1 MAEKAL
7 KDQNTDQNPGPKA
20 DQKTALV
27 TGGSGT
33 IGAAIAQALGSAG
46 FRVAVHYRHGKES
59 ADGVVARIAAAGG
72 EALAVEADLSLQESV
87 APMFDRIEQQF
98 GPLDYLVNNAGI
110 NRDVLLAFMSE
121 EQWDEVIDTN
131 LRGTY
136 LCSRLA
142 LPGMM
147 RRGSGAICNIVS
159 PSGIRGQAG
168 QCNYSASKGGII
180 AFTKA
185 LSREVGQFHIR
196 VNAVCP
202 GVIPSPMSA
211 KFIKTEEKRLLSEIP
226 LGRFGKPEEVAPLV
240 VFLGSGEAGYIT
252 GQVIAVDGGLL

>member
-1 MAEKAL
+1 MAEIGPKD
-7 KDQNTDQNPGPKA
+7 KDQKTDQKK

-27 TGGSGT
+27 TGASGT
-33 IGAAIAQALGSAG
+33 IGAAIAQALGGAG
-46 FRVAVHYRHGKES
+46 FRVAVHYHRGKES
-59 ADGVVARIAAAGG
+59 AEGVVARILAAGG
-72 EALAVEADLSLQESV
+72 QALALEADLSRQESV
-87 APMFDRIEQQF
+87 APMFDRIEREY
-98 GPLDYLVNNAGI
+98 GPVDYLVNNAGI

-147 RRGSGAICNIVS
+147 RRGGGAICNIVS
-159 PSGIRGQAG
+159 PSGVRGQAG

-185 LSREVGQFHIR
+185 LSREVGPFHVR

-211 KFIKTEEKRLLSEIP
+211 KYIEKEEKRLLAEIP
-226 LGRFGKPEEVAPLV
+226 LGRLGKPEEIAPLV
-240 VFLGSGEAGYIT
+240 VFLGSQQASYIT

>member
-1 MAEKAL
+1 M
-7 KDQNTDQNPGPKA
+7 PGDRTIDPRV
-20 DQKTALV
+20 ALV
-27 TGGSGT
+27 TGASGI

-59 ADGVVARIAAAGG
+59 ADKVVDRIVAAGG
-72 EALAVEADLSLQESV
+72 EASTVEADLSRQESV
-87 APMFDRIEQQF
+87 APMFERNEQHL
-98 GPLDYLVNNAGI
+98 GPVDYLFNNAGI
-110 NRDVLLAFMSE
+110 NRDALLAFMSD
-121 EQWDEVIDTN
+121 EQWDEVIATN

-159 PSGIRGQAG
+159 PAGIRGQPG

-185 LSREVGQFHIR
+185 LAREVGQFRIR

-211 KFIKTEEKRLLSEIP
+211 KYIEKEEKRVLSEIP
-226 LGRFGKPEEVAPLV
+226 LGRLGKPEEVAPLV
-240 VFLGSGEAGYIT
+240 VFLGSEAASYIT

>member
-1 MAEKAL
+1 MAEISMG
-7 KDQNTDQNPGPKA
+7 DRA
-20 DQKTALV
+20 DRKVALV
-27 TGGSGT
+27 TGASGT
-33 IGAAIAQALGSAG
+33 IGAVIAEALGSAG
-46 FRVAVHYRHGKES
+46 FRVVVHYRHGKES
-59 ADGVVARIAAAGG
+59 ADEVAARIVAAGG
-72 EALAVEADLSLQESV
+72 EAFALEADLSRQESV
-87 APMFDRIEQQF
+87 APMFERVERQF
-98 GPLDYLVNNAGI
+98 GPVDYLVNNAGI

-121 EQWDEVIDTN
+121 EQWDEVIATN

-147 RRGSGAICNIVS
+147 RRGSGVICNIVS
-159 PSGIRGQAG
+159 PAGIRGQAG

-185 LSREVGQFHIR
+185 LSREVGQFRIR

-211 KFIKTEEKRLLSEIP
+211 KYIEKEERRLLSEIP
-226 LGRFGKPEEVAPLV
+226 LGRLGRPEEVAPLV
-240 VFLGSGEAGYIT
+240 AFLGSEQASYIT

>member
-1 MAEKAL
+1 M
-7 KDQNTDQNPGPKA
+7 PGDRKIDPRV
-20 DQKTALV
+20 ALV
-27 TGGSGT
+27 TGASGT

-46 FRVAVHYRHGKES
+46 FRVAVHYRQRRQP
-59 ADGVVARIAAAGG
+59 ADEAVERIVAAGG
-72 EALAVEADLSLQESV
+72 EAAAVEADLSRQDSV
-87 APMFDRIEQQF
+87 APMFERIEQQF
-98 GPLDYLVNNAGI
+98 GPVDYLVNNAGI
-110 NRDVLLAFMSE
+110 TRDALLAFMSE

-136 LCSRLA
+136 LCTRLA
-142 LPGMM
+142 LPDMM

-159 PSGIRGQAG
+159 PAGIRGQPG

-211 KFIKTEEKRLLSEIP
+211 KYIEKEEKRVLSEIP

-240 VFLGSGEAGYIT
+240 AFLGSEAASYIT

>member
-1 MAEKAL
+1 MGEI
-7 KDQNTDQNPGPKA
+7 
-20 DQKTALV
+20 KTTLV
-27 TGGSGT
+27 TGASGG
-33 IGAAIAQALGSAG
+33 IGAAIAEGLASAG
-46 FRVAVHYRHGKES
+46 FRVIVHYHHNEDS
-59 ADGVVARIAAAGG
+59 AANVVERISGMGGQAMAMRADVSRREEAAALFA
-72 EALAVEADLSLQESV
+72 E
-87 APMFDRIEQQF
+87 IEQQF
-98 GPLDYLVNNAGI
+98 ECVDYLVNNAGVT
-110 NRDVLLAFMSE
+110 RDALLPFLSD

-136 LCSRLA
+136 LCSQLA
-142 LPGMM
+142 LSGMM
-147 RRGSGAICNIVS
+147 RQGSGAICNIVS

-185 LSREVGQFHIR
+185 LSREVGRFGIR

-202 GVIPSPMSA
+202 GVIPTAMSA
-211 KFIKTEEKRLLSEIP
+211 RYIQKEERRLLAEIP

-240 VFLGSGEAGYIT
+240 AFLGGPHATYIT

>member
-1 MAEKAL
+1 MSETRLDEKGL
-7 KDQNTDQNPGPKA
+7 VDRTA
-20 DQKTALV
+20 DQRVALV
-27 TGGSGT
+27 TGASGT
-33 IGAAIAQALGSAG
+33 IGAAIAKALGSAG

-59 ADGVVARIAAAGG
+59 ADQVVEHIVASGG
-72 EALAVEADLSLQESV
+72 EAAAVTADLSREESV
-87 APMFDRIEQQF
+87 APMFDHIEQQL
-98 GPLDYLVNNAGI
+98 GVVDYLVNNAGI

-142 LPGMM
+142 LTGMM
-147 RRGSGAICNIVS
+147 RRRRGAICNIVS
-159 PSGIRGQAG
+159 PAGIRGQAG
-168 QCNYSASKGGII
+168 QCNYSAAKGGII

-185 LSREVGQFHIR
+185 LSREMGRFQIR

-211 KFIKTEEKRLLSEIP
+211 KYIEKDEKRLLSEIP
-226 LGRFGKPEEVAPLV
+226 LGRFGEPEEVAPLV
-240 VFLGSGEAGYIT
+240 AFLGSEQARYIT

>member
-1 MAEKAL
+1 MAEIRR
-7 KDQNTDQNPGPKA
+7 DDPKV
-20 DQKTALV
+20 DGKSDRNEDRKTALV
-27 TGGSGT
+27 TGGSGI
-33 IGAAIAQALGSAG
+33 IGAALARALASAG
-46 FRVAVHYRHGKES
+46 FRVAVHYCHGKES
-59 ADGVVARIAAAGG
+59 ADGVVDSIVAAGG
-72 EALAVEADLSLQESV
+72 EALAIETDLSQQGSV

-98 GPLDYLVNNAGI
+98 GPVDYLVNNAGI
-110 NRDVLLAFMSE
+110 TRDVLLAFMSE

-147 RRGSGAICNIVS
+147 RRGSGAICNVVS

-180 AFTKA
+180 AFTRA
-185 LSREVGQFHIR
+185 LSREVGAFHIR

-202 GVIPSPMSA
+202 GIIPSPISA
-211 KFIKTEEKRLLSEIP
+211 KYIEKEEKRLLSEIP

-240 VFLGSGEAGYIT
+240 VFLGSQEASYIT

>member
-1 MAEKAL
+1 MAETRPDDRDKDRIKHL
-7 KDQNTDQNPGPKA
+7 KTSP
-20 DQKTALV
+20 KTALV
-27 TGGSGT
+27 TGASGI
-33 IGAAIAQALGSAG
+33 IGAAIAQGLGNAG
-46 FRVAVHYRHGKES
+46 FRVAVHYRHAKES
-59 ADGVVARIAAAGG
+59 AAGVVERIVAAGG
-72 EALAVEADLSLQESV
+72 QALAVEADLSRRESV
-87 APMFDRIEQQF
+87 APMFEYVEQQY
-98 GPLDYLVNNAGI
+98 GPVDYLINNAGI

-159 PSGIRGQAG
+159 PSGVRGQAG

-185 LSREVGQFHIR
+185 LSREMGSFHIR

-211 KFIKTEEKRLLSEIP
+211 QYIEKEEKRLLSEIP

-240 VFLGSGEAGYIT
+240 VFLGSREAGYIT

>member
-1 MAEKAL
+1 MV
-7 KDQNTDQNPGPKA
+7 QI
-20 DQKTALV
+20 KTALV
-27 TGGSGT
+27 TGASGI
-33 IGAAIAQALGSAG
+33 IGAAIAEALGSAG
-46 FRVAVHYRHGKES
+46 FRVAVHYRHAKES
-59 ADGVVARIAAAGG
+59 AAEVVARIVAADGQ
-72 EALAVEADLSLQESV
+72 ALAVEADLSHQESV
-87 APMFDRIEQQF
+87 APMFERIEQQY
-98 GPLDYLVNNAGI
+98 GPVDYLVNNAGV

-159 PSGIRGQAG
+159 PSGVRGQAG

-185 LSREVGQFHIR
+185 LSREVGRFNIR

-202 GVIPSPMSA
+202 GVVPGPMSA
-211 KFIKTEEKRLLSEIP
+211 KYIEKEEKRLLSEIP

-240 VFLGSGEAGYIT
+240 VFLASPEASYIT

>member
-1 MAEKAL
+1 MAETRL
-7 KDQNTDQNPGPKA
+7 EGRTDEEIDDQIDY
-20 DQKTALV
+20 QKTALV
-27 TGGSGT
+27 TGASGI

-46 FRVAVHYRHGKES
+46 FRVGVHYHHAKE
-59 ADGVVARIAAAGG
+59 AAVVVVEHIVAAGG
-72 EALAVEADLSLQESV
+72 QALAVEADLCRQESV

-98 GPLDYLVNNAGI
+98 GPVDYLVNNAGI

-121 EQWDEVIDTN
+121 EQWDEVIQTN

-147 RRGSGAICNIVS
+147 RRGGAAICNIVS
-159 PSGIRGQAG
+159 PSGVRGQAG

-196 VNAVCP
+196 VNAICP

-211 KFIKTEEKRLLSEIP
+211 KYIKKEEKRLLSEIP

-240 VFLGSGEAGYIT
+240 VFLGSRDASYIT

>member
-1 MAEKAL
+1 MAFGDMAEL
-7 KDQNTDQNPGPKA
+7 KMA
-20 DQKTALV
+20 DCRSDRKVALV
-27 TGGSGT
+27 TGASGV
-33 IGAAIAQALGSAG
+33 IGAAIAKTLARAG
-46 FRVAVHYRHGKES
+46 FRVAVHYSHRKES
-59 ADGVVARIAAAGG
+59 ADELVKQIVAAGA
-72 EALAVEADLSLQESV
+72 EASVVEADLSREEMV
-87 APMFDRIEQQF
+87 GTMFDRIEQQL
-98 GPLDYLVNNAGI
+98 GAIDYLVNNAGI
-110 NRDVLLAFMSE
+110 NRDGLLAFMSE

-159 PSGIRGQAG
+159 PAGIRGQAG
-168 QCNYSASKGGII
+168 QCNYSAAKGGVI

-185 LSREVGQFHIR
+185 LSREVGRFQVR

-211 KFIKTEEKRLLSEIP
+211 KYIEKEEKRLLSEIP
-226 LGRFGKPEEVAPLV
+226 LGRLGKPEEVAPLV
-240 VFLGSGEAGYIT
+240 AFLGSDEASYIT

>member
-1 MAEKAL
+1 MSEIGLRDQKAG
-7 KDQNTDQNPGPKA
+7 QA
-20 DQKTALV
+20 DPKTALV
-27 TGGSGT
+27 TGGSGI
-33 IGAAIAQALGSAG
+33 IGAAIAQALGVAG
-46 FRVAVHYRHGKES
+46 YRVVVHYHHGKES
-59 ADGVVARIAAAGG
+59 AEGVVERIVAAGG
-72 EALAVEADLSLQESV
+72 EALAVEADLSQQQSV
-87 APMFDRIEQQF
+87 APMFERIEQQF
-98 GPLDYLVNNAGI
+98 GPVNYLVNNAGI
-110 NRDVLLAFMSE
+110 NRDVLLAFMSD

-159 PSGIRGQAG
+159 PSGVRGQAG

-185 LSREVGQFHIR
+185 LAREVGQFRIR

-211 KFIKTEEKRLLSEIP
+211 KFIKAEEKRLLSEIP
-226 LGRFGKPEEVAPLV
+226 LGRFGKPDEVAPLV
-240 VFLGSGEAGYIT
+240 VFLGSPEASYIT

>member
-1 MAEKAL
+1 MAEIRL
-7 KDQNTDQNPGPKA
+7 DDQKGDRETDR
-20 DQKTALV
+20 KTALV
-27 TGGSGT
+27 TGGSGI
-33 IGAAIAQALGSAG
+33 IGSAIARALGSAG
-46 FRVAVHYRHGKES
+46 FRVAVHYRQGKES
-59 ADGVVARIAAAGG
+59 AAAVVEAIVAAGG
-72 EALAVEADLSLQESV
+72 DALAVEADLSQQASV
-87 APMFDRIEQQF
+87 APMFDLIEQRF
-98 GPLDYLVNNAGI
+98 GAIDYLVNNAGI
-110 NRDVLLAFMSE
+110 NRDVLLSFMSE

-142 LPGMM
+142 LPGML

-159 PSGIRGQAG
+159 PSGVRGQAG

-185 LSREVGQFHIR
+185 LSREVGPFHVR

-211 KFIKTEEKRLLSEIP
+211 KYIEKEKKRLLSEIP
-226 LGRFGKPEEVAPLV
+226 LGRFGEPEEVAPLV
-240 VFLGSGEAGYIT
+240 VFLGSQEASYIT

>member
-1 MAEKAL
+1 MAEIRQSEL
-7 KDQNTDQNPGPKA
+7 RLDDRTTDRRV
-20 DQKTALV
+20 ALV
-27 TGGSGT
+27 TGASGT

-46 FRVAVHYRHGKES
+46 FRVAVHYRQGKEV
-59 ADGVVARIAAAGG
+59 ADEVVERIVAAGG
-72 EALAVEADLSLQESV
+72 EAAAVEADLSQQESV
-87 APMFDRIEQQF
+87 ASMFDRIERQLEF
-98 GPLDYLVNNAGI
+98 GSVDYLVNNAGI

-121 EQWDEVIDTN
+121 EQWDDVIDTN

-147 RRGSGAICNIVS
+147 RRGSGVICNIVS
-159 PSGIRGQAG
+159 PAGVRGQAG

-185 LSREVGQFHIR
+185 LSREVGAFQIR

-211 KFIKTEEKRLLSEIP
+211 KYIEKEEQRLLSEIP
-226 LGRFGKPEEVAPLV
+226 LRRFGKPEEVAPLV
-240 VFLGSGEAGYIT
+240 AFLGSEEASYIT